1 MKSKVTEFKKNCAKS
16 GIKLIKEALSDG
28 KKYIVLREQIAD
40 GSALYRLD
48 SNGFYIGGAYA
59 TFAGDNVED
68 IYVSEYNSS
77 YVSTVGLKKKTTL
90 GNIQYE
96 LHYTWEQFEQY
107 ADFNIVMKFLD
118 ALG

>member
-1 MKSKVTEFKKNCAKS
+1 MKSKVAEFKKNCVKS
-16 GIKLIKEALSDG
+16 GVKLIKDALSSDQ
-28 KKYIVLREQIAD
+28 KCIVLREQIAD

-68 IYVSEYNSS
+68 IYVSEYNSR
-77 YVSTVGLKKKTTL
+77 YVSTVGLKEKITL
-90 GNIQYE
+90 GHIEYE

-107 ADFNIVMKFLD
+107 AGFNTVMKFVD